1 MVEENEGRTQYVIRR
16 LSEAET
22 PDDVERIEQELVAE
36 EIPKG
41 TVSGIKSEMNKKG
54 LLPKK
59 EAGLVQLKHQFPQ
72 RLGRYDVITPEAVLE
87 ELRLQ
92 DGDYKVG
99 FHDGIMML
107 LLAARLNQQLATA
120 QSQMMD
126 PMIRLTAAMRQEELE
141 AARKA
146 RGEGEEIA
154 KQAAQETARQLGGY
168 FDERLSR
175 LEEKKP
181 DIASTPNPMQ
191 GLLARMLETTLGAFT
206 GRMLGGGQQ
215 PGQATPLQG
224 WTEKE
229 ITE

>member
-1 MVEENEGRTQYVIRR
+1 MVEENEGRTQYVVRR
-16 LSEAET
+16 FSEAET
-22 PDDVERIEQELVAE
+22 PDDVERIEQELLAE
-36 EIPKG
+36 DVPKG
-41 TVSGIKSEMNKKG
+41 TVSGIKSEMNRKG
-54 LLPKK
+54 LLPRR
-59 EAGLVQLKHQFPQ
+59 ETSLAQMKHQFPQ

-107 LLAARLNQQLATA
+107 LLAARLNQQLAAT

-126 PMIRLTAAMRQEELE
+126 PMIRLMAAMRQEELE

-154 KQAAQETARQLGGY
+154 KQAAQETASHMGGY

-175 LEEKKP
+175 LEGKKP
-181 DIASTPNPMQ
+181 DIATTPHPME
-191 GLLARMLETTLGAFT
+191 GMFARMMETTWNNLVGKMF
-206 GRMLGGGQQ
+206 GGGQQ
-215 PGQATPLQG
+215 QPEPPSG
-224 WTEKE
+224 WIEKE
-229 ITE
+229 IAE